1 MHYVMADLHGE
12 TGRWQGM
19 LREISF
25 SDRDTIYI
33 LGDVVDRGGIGG
45 VDILLDIMDRPN
57 VVMLLG
63 NHEAMC
69 LKATDHPE
77 DGRAVS
83 HWLRN
88 GGAATQNGLSR
99 LDPAKRAAV
108 LDFLRKLPDHL
119 EVAAGGQRY
128 YLVHG
133 FPADSTYDRVWARPG
148 AQAVSPFSDGSIVVA
163 GHTPVCE
170 LFGDDRAALDRY
182 LDSLSDGHFRIFHGR
197 GYIDVDCACGYP
209 MIPQRR
215 LACLRLE
222 DLREF
227 YT

>member
-69 LKATDHPE
+69 LKAT
-77 DGRAVS
+77 
-83 HWLRN
+83 
-88 GGAATQNGLSR
+88 GGVPLA
-99 LDPAKRAAV
+99 
-108 LDFLRKLPDHL
+108 
-119 EVAAGGQRY
+119 
-128 YLVHG
+128 
-133 FPADSTYDRVWARPG
+133 
-148 AQAVSPFSDGSIVVA
+148 
-163 GHTPVCE
+163 
-170 LFGDDRAALDRY
+170 
-182 LDSLSDGHFRIFHGR
+182 
-197 GYIDVDCACGYP
+197 
-209 MIPQRR
+209 PQRR
-215 LACLRLE
+215 RGHPKRPLPAGPGETRGCSGLFAEAAGSPGGGGWRTAVLSGPW
-222 DLREF
+222 LPGGQHL
-227 YT
+227 

>member
-1 MHYVMADLHGE
+1 MHYVIADPHGE
-12 TGRWQGM
+12 YDRYRRM
-19 LREISF
+19 LDLIGF
-25 SDRDTIYI
+25 SAGDTLYI

-45 VDILLDIMDRPN
+45 IDILLDLMDRSN
-57 VVMLLG
+57 AVMLLG

-119 EVAAGGQRY
+119 EVAAGGQH
-128 YLVHG
+128 L
-133 FPADSTYDRVWARPG
+133 
-148 AQAVSPFSDGSIVVA
+148 
-163 GHTPVCE
+163 
-170 LFGDDRAALDRY
+170 
-182 LDSLSDGHFRIFHGR
+182 
-197 GYIDVDCACGYP
+197 
-209 MIPQRR
+209 
-215 LACLRLE
+215 
-222 DLREF
+222 
-227 YT
+227 

>member
-108 LDFLRKLPDHL
+108 LDFLRKQPDHQI
-119 EVAAGGQRY
+119 G
-128 YLVHG
+128 
-133 FPADSTYDRVWARPG
+133 
-148 AQAVSPFSDGSIVVA
+148 
-163 GHTPVCE
+163 
-170 LFGDDRAALDRY
+170 RA
-182 LDSLSDGHFRIFHGR
+182 H
-197 GYIDVDCACGYP
+197 V
-209 MIPQRR
+209 
-215 LACLRLE
+215 
-222 DLREF
+222 
-227 YT
+227 